1 MIDGLDMLVRSNGE
15 PQQILARN
23 RSILDVLESR
33 GPARRSGSTAAP
45 AFSRQAPRES
55 GEPRTHTLNVSA
67 KGVRKRLSSDQSVIA
82 NVIWSKTPEKGPV
95 SADRND

>member
-33 GPARRSGSTAAP
+33 GPRGARGVLQPQLSHDRHHGNLV
-45 AFSRQAPRES
+45 SRALTR
-55 GEPRTHTLNVSA
+55 
-67 KGVRKRLSSDQSVIA
+67 
-82 NVIWSKTPEKGPV
+82 
-95 SADRND
+95 